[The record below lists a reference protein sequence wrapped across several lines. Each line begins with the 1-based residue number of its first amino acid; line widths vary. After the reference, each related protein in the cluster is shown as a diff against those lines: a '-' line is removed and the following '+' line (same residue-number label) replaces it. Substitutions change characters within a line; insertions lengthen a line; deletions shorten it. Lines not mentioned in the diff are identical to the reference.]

1 VVEGMGRAR
10 HCYRAARPT
19 PVVRV
24 TGFRR
29 PGAGGRR
36 PGALALVP
44 GLNFSPNS
52 VKTDQIQLNLNF
64 KLVQTLTDQKLD
76 LLELLKFEINYGFE
90 DIEMMNIFLHR
101 NFSRFRMDFKQKFRE
116 VSRFRIQ

>member
-1 VVEGMGRAR
+1 VPRGGRDGEGPALLSGGVAHAGRA
-10 HCYRAARPT
+10 
-19 PVVRV
+19 
-24 TGFRR
+24 GDRR

-90 DIEMMNIFLHR
+90 DIKMMNIFLHR